1 MEVDVKMH
9 RFKNKSK
16 VMKSEMINTNENN
29 IEIQVYF
36 ITKQQR

>member
-16 VMKSEMINTNENN
+16 VTKSEMINTDENN
-29 IEIQVYF
+29 IEIQVHF